1 MSRRT
6 KEVREIVDFL
16 EGAILEGQRVVLD
29 HVREELRRRLRE
41 GEPTAMWQAA
51 EIVLDRQE
59 QAGVKALADVAA
71 WLESVNSSSSSS
83 SSSSQK

>member
-1 MSRRT
+1 MSAHT
-6 KEVREIVDFL
+6 KEVQEIVDFL
-16 EGAILEGQRVVLD
+16 VAAILDGQRATLY

-51 EIVLDRQE
+51 EMVLERQE
-59 QAGVKALADVAA
+59 AAGVEAMAA
-71 WLESVNSSSSSS
+71 AAAYLESLNSSSSSS